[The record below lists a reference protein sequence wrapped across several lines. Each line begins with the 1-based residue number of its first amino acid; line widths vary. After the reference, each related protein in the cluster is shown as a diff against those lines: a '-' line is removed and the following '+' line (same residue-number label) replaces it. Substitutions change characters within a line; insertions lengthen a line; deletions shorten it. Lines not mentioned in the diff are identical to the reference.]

1 MNGWDIV
8 LYLWFILWWLLR
20 EAWGGGCKVLNAW
33 HRLSAPYIAVDMNVT
48 LSSPGVPTN
57 KAKSNSVGWSLMGE
71 KHLCVGQGGSN
82 LG

>member
-1 MNGWDIV
+1 MGHCAV
-8 LYLWFILWWLLR
+8 PLVHPLVASEGSL
-20 EAWGGGCKVLNAW
+20 GGCKVLNAW
-33 HRLSAPYIAVDMNVT
+33 HRLSAPYIVVDMNVT